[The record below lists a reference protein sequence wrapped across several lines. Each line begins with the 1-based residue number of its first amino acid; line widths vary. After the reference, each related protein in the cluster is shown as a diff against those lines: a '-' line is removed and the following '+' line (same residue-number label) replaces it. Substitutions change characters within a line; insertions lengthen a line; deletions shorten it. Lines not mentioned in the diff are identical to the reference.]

1 MKNLGIMGLLKQAQQ
16 VQEEIS
22 RIKQELAGMKVTA
35 TAGGGM
41 VEVTANGKQRIVD
54 IKIDPEVINLNDKEM
69 LEDLIVAGI
78 NQALERSQE
87 LANEEIS
94 KVTGGILNNLPD
106 GLKIPGFNL

>member
-1 MKNLGIMGLLKQAQQ
+1 
-16 VQEEIS
+16 
-22 RIKQELAGMKVTA
+22 
-35 TAGGGM
+35 M

-94 KVTGGILNNLPD
+94 KVTGGMLNNLPA

>member
-41 VEVTANGKQRIVD
+41 VEVTAHGKQRIVD